1 MRVASLHLGAVR
13 VAHCHLLQPMLLKLF
28 QHGWGPG
35 EEALEMGGHA
45 LQVDVYLLASEG
57 VALAEV
63 EVLLGGEVAFS
74 YSLAVE
80 ALASLALALELE

>member
-1 MRVASLHLGAVR
+1 
-13 VAHCHLLQPMLLKLF
+13 
-28 QHGWGPG
+28 
-35 EEALEMGGHA
+35 MGGHA